1 MKQLI
6 TSLFVAGLLLKVL
19 FQTDDFMTRI
29 IIVPFLVFAV
39 GLGLKNA
46 LVMMNKDSLAMKAGK
61 VYVTAFLIYWFG
73 FLIYWDYASFLDGQ
87 YMKILFSIP
96 LWIGGF
102 YFAYKRLF
110 KKR

>member
-19 FQTDDFMTRI
+19 FQTDDVMTRI
-29 IIVPFLVFAV
+29 IIVPFLVFAA
-39 GLGLKNA
+39 GLGLKNI
-46 LVMMNKDSLAMKAGK
+46 LVMMKKESLALKAGK
-61 VYVTAFLIYWFG
+61 VYVAAFLIYWFG
-73 FLIYWDYASFLDGQ
+73 FLIYWDYASFLNGQ
-87 YMKILFSIP
+87 YMNILFSVP